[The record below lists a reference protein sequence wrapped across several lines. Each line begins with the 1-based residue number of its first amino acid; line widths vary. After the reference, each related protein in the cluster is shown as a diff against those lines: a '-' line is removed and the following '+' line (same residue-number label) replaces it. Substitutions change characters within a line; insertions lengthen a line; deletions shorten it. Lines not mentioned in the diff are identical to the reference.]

1 LHKRC
6 YHLLGNEADA
16 DDAMSIV
23 MMKLMYSWNVTGPRL
38 KNPIAW
44 VFIVVKNVCIDI
56 HRQKARR
63 VVSDG
68 YLNSDDGLSGMDSLM
83 VVDEKRPY
91 EDCESQEMYRQLLD
105 CMNLLPT
112 TVMAVALLRFRDEL
126 DYREIAERLGI
137 REDAARKRVEYA
149 RRQLA
154 CEPRVRQ
161 FYTLMR
167 LG

>member
-1 LHKRC
+1 
-6 YHLLGNEADA
+6 
-16 DDAMSIV
+16 
-23 MMKLMYSWNVTGPRL
+23 MMKLMYSWNLTGPRL

-63 VVSDG
+63 VVNDG
-68 YLNSDDGLSGMDSLM
+68 FLNSDDGLSGMDSLL
-83 VVDEKRPY
+83 VVDERRPY
-91 EDCESQEMYRQLLD
+91 EDCESREVYGQLLD
-105 CMNLLPT
+105 CIHMLPS

-126 DYREIAERLGI
+126 NYREIAERLGI

-154 CEPRVRQ
+154 GEPRIRQ
-161 FYTLMR
+161 CYSLMR